1 MKGGTE
7 KRVSIFIAVAM
18 VAQGLYA
25 VFPLPDI
32 WPLSNYSMFSRA
44 VPSTAASRYEIYG
57 IAEDETREA
66 ALDHP
71 RAFSPLDRVR
81 LAKGID
87 RIVRRE
93 DFARRQEE
101 RVESV
106 FGYLGFLPA
115 DGTAL
120 KDTVRKL
127 LPYGDG
133 GAGVSEED
141 KERDLALLLDYLLSR
156 YERNRAAG
164 IHAGPPVARLGLYRT
179 TWDWTDVPPA
189 EVVPRTELV
198 YSAEMGLVGGE

>member
-1 MKGGTE
+1 M
-7 KRVSIFIAVAM
+7 M

-44 VPSTAASRYEIYG
+44 EPSTAASRYEIHG
-57 IAEDETREA
+57 LAEDGTRTA

-71 RAFSPLDRVR
+71 MAFSPLDRVR

-87 RIVRRE
+87 RILRRE

-106 FGYLGFLPA
+106 FGHLGFLPA
-115 DGTAL
+115 GGTAL
-120 KDTVRKL
+120 KDAVRKL

-141 KERDLALLLDYLLSR
+141 RERDLALLLDYLLSR
-156 YERNRAAG
+156 YERNRTAG
-164 IHAGPPVARLGLYRT
+164 IHDGPPAGKLGIYRT
-179 TWDWTDVPPA
+179 TWDWTDVPLS

-198 YSAEMGLVGGE
+198 YSAERGLVDGE